1 VTANAQADVRG
12 AEARRRAILAELSA
26 GQEVAVPQMAQ
37 RLGVSEMT
45 IRRDL
50 NRLHGDGGV
59 QRTHGGAVMSRAGIV
74 EFAFVERGRANAAA
88 KRAIAAEV
96 AKLIEPGMSVCLD
109 TGTTALEVAKAIAGV
124 ERLRVLTSSL
134 PIASALYARDNIEL
148 ILLGGLARRGSPDLS
163 GWLTEKNLKEF
174 QPDVA
179 VLGADAVG
187 PRGAFTTDPAVARV
201 SAAMTSCARLRV
213 LAVDS
218 SKFSRTA
225 LVRYAQWSNIDRL
238 VTDDAVIA
246 ADRRWLKKA
255 VAHVTFV
262 RTRRR

>member
-1 VTANAQADVRG
+1 MARDGLARVVG
-12 AEARRRAILAELSA
+12 AEERRRAILEELSA
-26 GQEVAVPQMAQ
+26 GAEVQVPELAR
-37 RLGVSEMT
+37 RLAVSEMT

-50 NRLHGDGGV
+50 ERLKHERGV

-74 EFAFVERGRANAAA
+74 EFAFVEGGRANAAA

-96 AKLIEPGMSVCLD
+96 AKLIEPGMAVCLD

-134 PIASALYARDNIEL
+134 PIASALYARENVEL
-148 ILLGGLARRGSPDLS
+148 ILLGGVARRGSPDLS

-174 QPDVA
+174 EPDVA

-187 PRGAFTTDPAVARV
+187 PRGVFTTDAAVARV
-201 SAAMTSCARLRV
+201 SAAMTGCARLRV

-218 SKFSRTA
+218 SKFGRTA
-225 LVRYAQWSNIDRL
+225 LVRYAAWSNIDRV
-238 VTDDAVIA
+238 VTDEGVAA
-246 ADRRWLKKA
+246 ADRGWLSKA
-255 VAHVTFV
+255 LVNVTFV
-262 RTRRR
+262 RSRAR